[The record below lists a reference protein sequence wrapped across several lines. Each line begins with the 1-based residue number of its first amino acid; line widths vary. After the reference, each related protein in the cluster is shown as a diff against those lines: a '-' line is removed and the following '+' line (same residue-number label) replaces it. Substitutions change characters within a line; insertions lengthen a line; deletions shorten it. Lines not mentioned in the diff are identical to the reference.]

1 MVPIARRSG
10 RPVVRGRFPVV
21 KWTPYSVEPS
31 RAIIPYVAGCRTVPA
46 TGGLQLHAY
55 FVPMSPRPVPV
66 AERMIV
72 PESMFHKNLA
82 ETPGASIRLADLLA
96 EMKADSRSRVP
107 MLGEGGC
114 PKFMV
119 HKSMIQEFVSE
130 RALTGE
136 VDVKSLTVHDL
147 LVDAESAAIF
157 RRTFAVVDRSADM
170 DQALAAMN
178 AIPDCQDVFV
188 TTDGTTTGAVVGW
201 LTNSMFMC

>member
-1 MVPIARRSG
+1 
-10 RPVVRGRFPVV
+10 
-21 KWTPYSVEPS
+21 
-31 RAIIPYVAGCRTVPA
+31 
-46 TGGLQLHAY
+46 
-55 FVPMSPRPVPV
+55 
-66 AERMIV
+66 
-72 PESMFHKNLA
+72 
-82 ETPGASIRLADLLA
+82 
-96 EMKADSRSRVP
+96 

-130 RALTGE
+130 RALTRRGRRQIP
-136 VDVKSLTVHDL
+136 DGSRS
-147 LVDAESAAIF
+147 ARRRRNAAAIF